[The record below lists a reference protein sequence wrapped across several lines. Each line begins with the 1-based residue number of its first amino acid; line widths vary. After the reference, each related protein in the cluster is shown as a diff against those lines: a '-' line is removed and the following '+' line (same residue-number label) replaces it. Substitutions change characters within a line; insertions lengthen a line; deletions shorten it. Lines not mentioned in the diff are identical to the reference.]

1 MTTLSLLA
9 LLLNAF
15 GSDTVIIYSSGYNN
29 VLQRGVWNSV
39 YFERELGKELSLTL
53 NEWHSISW
61 DSLSKDLRRSAY
73 NTVGVIYNPA
83 QWLAIKSGLTGS
95 RSITEE
101 ADGSQGYTR
110 YSSQGFL
117 RTTVS
122 TDLIYSYYDV
132 RYGEERSA
140 VSGPAAGW
148 SKDEIRKDAATVK
161 LRMAPCTLSV
171 YHHLDRHTSWSEG
184 GDTLKAALARIPFL
198 KGYLLSGTEFGRRR
212 TKGYS
217 DYEELGTKFW
227 VRDTLRITPHVG
239 LSIGGS
245 YILDT
250 LTNNL
255 KEDLTYSENERN
267 LSARV
272 SYAPFKQT
280 NLKLELA
287 NEQNSHDQANDY
299 YDEESFEN
307 SFTGSI
313 SHNFYRRPDHAKNLW
328 TSAINMISPGYIYFS
343 HSLSLKRIST
353 PDSANALDRDNFRER
368 LSLSATLR
376 PQEYLST
383 YFTLSHYI
391 QRTHYTDTIN
401 TSYAV
406 SSNERKSSNASWHL
420 DLEVPRYLAISNSA
434 DLSFDWVR
442 YYNDSTLN
450 RADRT
455 WSERISASV
464 FPQATLQPGANVN
477 WERYENWRI
486 FSGALVRSGLK
497 DIFEQRYSISFV
509 QKRKEETPRW
519 WGHPYWEQEW
529 LRITGFAGIRMEI
542 TPAEPQGL
550 WQQSRFAGIET
561 SVRPW
566 PYLSL
571 NGRIK
576 FTRSD
581 YEAPFEASCFLS
593 SSF

>member
-1 MTTLSLLA
+1 MTTFALSAFLLS
-9 LLLNAF
+9 AF

-39 YFERELGKELSLTL
+39 YFERELGKELSLVL
-53 NEWHSISW
+53 DERYSMSW
-61 DSLSKDLRRSAY
+61 DSLSKDLHRNAY

-117 RTTVS
+117 NTTVS

-132 RYGEERSA
+132 RYGKERSA

-148 SKDEIRKDAATVK
+148 SKDEIKKDAAAIK
-161 LRMAPCTLSV
+161 LRTVPCTLAV
-171 YHHLDRHTSWSEG
+171 YHHLDRHTNWSDG
-184 GDTLKAALARIPFL
+184 GDTLKAALSRIPFL

-212 TKGYS
+212 TKGHS
-217 DYEELGTKFW
+217 DYEELGARFW

-239 LSIGGS
+239 LSISGS
-245 YILDT
+245 YMLDT

-255 KEDLTYSENERN
+255 KEGLTYSENERD
-267 LSARV
+267 LSGRV
-272 SYAPFKQT
+272 SYTPFKQT
-280 NLKLELA
+280 NLQIELA
-287 NEQNSHDQANDY
+287 NEQNSHDQADDY
-299 YDEESFEN
+299 YDEESFKN
-307 SFTGSI
+307 SFTGRI
-313 SHNFYRRPDHAKNLW
+313 SHNFYRRPEQAKNPL
-328 TSAINMISPGYIYFS
+328 ARAVNMISPGSIYFF
-343 HSLSLKRIST
+343 HSLSLEHIST
-353 PDSANALDRDNFRER
+353 PDSTNALDRDNFREY
-368 LSLSATLR
+368 LSLSVTLR

-383 YFTLSHYI
+383 NLTLSHYI

-401 TSYAV
+401 TSYAG

-434 DLSFDWVR
+434 NLSFDWVR

-455 WSERISASV
+455 WRERISLTL
-464 FPQATLQPGANVN
+464 FPQATLEPGVNVN

-509 QKRKEETPRW
+509 RKRKEETPRW
-519 WGHPYWEQEW
+519 WWQPYWEQEW
-529 LRITGFAGIRMEI
+529 LRITGFAGLRMEI
-542 TPAEPQGL
+542 APAEPQGL
-550 WQQSRFAGIET
+550 WHESRFAGIET
-561 SVRPW
+561 SARPW